1 VILFTSYDRVAA
13 TTILRQFPPAE
24 IIISLD
30 VDLIGAAQISDS
42 SFLLLYFPLGAS
54 PPGCTRVQKGHVS
67 TPASGSASDPR
78 SHHSVENLGHLVA
91 NASSAKKARN
101 LQIFPFFISPNWTI
115 IHYNKRAICICI
127 LLSLFRES
135 VRSS

>member
-13 TTILRQFPPAE
+13 TSLLRRFPPGE
-24 IIISLD
+24 IIISLN
-30 VDLIGAAQISDS
+30 VDLIGAAQTSDS
-42 SFLLLYFPLGAS
+42 SFLLLYFPLWRKSSGLYQGAK
-54 PPGCTRVQKGHVS
+54 RHVS
-67 TPASGSASDPR
+67 TLALGSASDPR

-91 NASSAKKARN
+91 NASSAKKAPN